1 MSAVEKF
8 VLKEIMMEA
17 KRPRKAKK
25 NERME
30 KRGPEIQNVVAMG
43 VLLLLDGTMAVLDVG

>member
-17 KRPRKAKK
+17 KRPRKPKK